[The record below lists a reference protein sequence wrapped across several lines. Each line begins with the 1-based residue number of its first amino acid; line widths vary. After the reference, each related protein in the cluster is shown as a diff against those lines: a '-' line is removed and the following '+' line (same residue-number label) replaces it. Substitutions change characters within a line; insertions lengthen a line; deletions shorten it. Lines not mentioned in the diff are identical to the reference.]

1 MDNNVDAILGITTTE
16 NSQVPF
22 IVNLINTLKDNQLIS
37 EGITIPF
44 LIGAY
49 KIQENDTTIPTL
61 DYLKSTLQKIINSLG
76 EYKLFIKTCS
86 NINQYVISII
96 GDKDIDI
103 IGNDAPY
110 PYIADSSGCK
120 VLFFEEYFD
129 IQAPS
134 IENVSVFFWGKYV
147 NELLDEKYS
156 YAERAWRSFSDEEL
170 ICIRRSICSDAN
182 DSNLPQRNS
191 GPRTKSQIIANE
203 LKFLTKALGL
213 IILGIILF
221 ATIYGYAKY
230 PLQVSDENQRKFNLE
245 MLKLDSNFGSAY
257 VEYLGICSYDSHFHD
272 DWKFQHINSSRKS
285 AWESD
290 VMRTTWGIF
299 FIALGL
305 ITVARYIFYGIR
317 SIVRWVNNNATN

>member
-110 PYIADSSGCK
+110 PYIVDNRGCK

-129 IQAPS
+129 IQVPS
-134 IENVSVFFWGKYV
+134 IENISVFFWAKYKDD
-147 NELLDEKYS
+147 LQAEKYS
-156 YAERAWRSFSDEEL
+156 YIEREWQSFLPEEKTVINGAVQHSPL
-170 ICIRRSICSDAN
+170 DNTFILSPAHNKQS
-182 DSNLPQRNS
+182 SKRNS
-191 GPRTKSQIIANE
+191 IVILYYIWLFINLIFFLLSIIEGEDLEYQIKRLFPFNGIIDYYDITE
-203 LKFLTKALGL
+203 LLLYCAALPL
-213 IILGIILF
+213 IILGTYVGL
-221 ATIYGYAKY
+221 
-230 PLQVSDENQRKFNLE
+230 N
-245 MLKLDSNFGSAY
+245 KL
-257 VEYLGICSYDSHFHD
+257 
-272 DWKFQHINSSRKS
+272 
-285 AWESD
+285 
-290 VMRTTWGIF
+290 MRQAEKIH
-299 FIALGL
+299 
-305 ITVARYIFYGIR
+305 REK
-317 SIVRWVNNNATN
+317 

>member
-1 MDNNVDAILGITTTE
+1 MNNNVDAILGITTTE

-120 VLFFEEYFD
+120 VLFFEEYL
-129 IQAPS
+129 IYKLHPS
-134 IENVSVFFWGKYV
+134 RM
-147 NELLDEKYS
+147 LAYS
-156 YAERAWRSFSDEEL
+156 SGGNTLMNYSM
-170 ICIRRSICSDAN
+170 
-182 DSNLPQRNS
+182 RNT
-191 GPRTKSQIIANE
+191 RM
-203 LKFLTKALGL
+203 
-213 IILGIILF
+213 
-221 ATIYGYAKY
+221 
-230 PLQVSDENQRKFNLE
+230 RKE
-245 MLKLDSNFGSAY
+245 HG
-257 VEYLGICSYDSHFHD
+257 GHFQM
-272 DWKFQHINSSRKS
+272 KN
-285 AWESD
+285 
-290 VMRTTWGIF
+290 
-299 FIALGL
+299 
-305 ITVARYIFYGIR
+305 
-317 SIVRWVNNNATN
+317 